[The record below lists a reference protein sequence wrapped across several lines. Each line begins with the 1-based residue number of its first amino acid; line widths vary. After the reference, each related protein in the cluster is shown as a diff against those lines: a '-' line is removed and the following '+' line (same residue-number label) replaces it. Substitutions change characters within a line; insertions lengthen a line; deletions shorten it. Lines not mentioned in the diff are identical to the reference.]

1 MLSSLRR
8 RMRVQAL
15 RLAACLSLILL
26 AFSVSSAEVY
36 RYVDS
41 EGNVVYSD
49 RPQNNGAEV
58 VELNVVTPRPANVAP
73 TSAGPPTPATDEE
86 AAGEDPSEDEAAAAV
101 AAQREEDRARNC
113 EIARE
118 RNERYQTARRL
129 YRELPDG
136 EREYLD
142 DDEIDA
148 AKARALTDVDE
159 WCN

>member
-58 VELNVVTPRPANVAP
+58 VELNVVT
-73 TSAGPPTPATDEE
+73 
-86 AAGEDPSEDEAAAAV
+86 
-101 AAQREEDRARNC
+101 QRMKRLRAR
-113 EIARE
+113 IQVRTRQPQRSRRSAR
-118 RNERYQTARRL
+118 RIGRATARSLASVTSGIKPR
-129 YRELPDG
+129 
-136 EREYLD
+136 
-142 DDEIDA
+142 DA
-148 AKARALTDVDE
+148 FIVSCPMVSASISTMTKSTPQKRAL
-159 WCN
+159 